1 MATTSAEAPAL
12 APAAPRPA
20 RGQQQSQQ
28 QQSQQPQQQQ
38 QPPPQFFAC
47 YLLVSLSPDARVRS
61 YIGFT
66 VNPPRRLRQHN
77 GEIASGAF
85 RTRR

>member
-28 QQSQQPQQQQ
+28 QPQQPQQQP
-38 QPPPQFFAC
+38 PPPQFFAC

-77 GEIASGAF
+77 GEIVSGAF